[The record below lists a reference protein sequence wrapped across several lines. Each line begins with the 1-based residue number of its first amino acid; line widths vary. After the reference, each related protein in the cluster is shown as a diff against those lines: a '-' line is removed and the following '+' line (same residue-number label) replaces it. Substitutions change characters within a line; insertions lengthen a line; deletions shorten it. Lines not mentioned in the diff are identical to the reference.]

1 MKLTLVTNVVT
12 VSVLKGKWPI
22 FLTNF
27 KYLACQTVY
36 EESPPRS
43 RILLYDLSLF
53 WVTSHVSPEL
63 LSRAKILIW
72 RNQTLGKLTGQRNW
86 PIMVLG
92 RIYGHS
98 NFGHKFCQKYSYL
111 QCVSRV
117 LSSEYKVRSGSDCL
131 NGLNCV
137 IRR

>member
-36 EESPPRS
+36 EESPLRS

-72 RNQTLGKLTGQRNW
+72 RNQTLGK
-86 PIMVLG
+86 
-92 RIYGHS
+92 
-98 NFGHKFCQKYSYL
+98 
-111 QCVSRV
+111 
-117 LSSEYKVRSGSDCL
+117 
-131 NGLNCV
+131 
-137 IRR
+137 